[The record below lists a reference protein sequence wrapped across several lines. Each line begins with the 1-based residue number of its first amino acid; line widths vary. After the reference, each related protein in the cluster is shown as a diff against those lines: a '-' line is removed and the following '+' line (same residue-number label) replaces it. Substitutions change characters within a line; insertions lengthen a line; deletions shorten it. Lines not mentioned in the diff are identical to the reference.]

1 MKINA
6 SDSYYNNLND
16 NDRYN
21 QAIVVSGEVKQTP
34 AMGMDILELSQSAIE
49 INTRKKIPHPIM
61 PRKWLR
67 PLRLREG

>member
-34 AMGMDILELSQSAIE
+34 AMGIL
-49 INTRKKIPHPIM
+49 
-61 PRKWLR
+61 
-67 PLRLREG
+67 